1 MRAWGGPPAGG
12 RDERSPTAANIMKKN
27 SDDLVR
33 ELSGN
38 APCPNGHC
46 HAGTERR
53 TEVAVFALG

>member
-1 MRAWGGPPAGG
+1 
-12 RDERSPTAANIMKKN
+12 MKKN